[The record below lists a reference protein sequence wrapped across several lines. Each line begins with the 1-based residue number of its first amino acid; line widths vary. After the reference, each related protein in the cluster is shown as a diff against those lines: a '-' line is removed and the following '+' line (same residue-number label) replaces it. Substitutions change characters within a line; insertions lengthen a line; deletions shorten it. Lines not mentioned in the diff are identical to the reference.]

1 MSASLRALPLIL
13 LALAGLAACSS
24 PKPATPEPAQQVAA
38 ADKAKRVC
46 TRERPTGSNREVLV
60 CRDYLQAEKEAAET
74 RRNIQNAPRGGMPVT
89 N

>member
-1 MSASLRALPLIL
+1 MSVSFRALPLL
-13 LALAGLAACSS
+13 ALALAGLGACSS
-24 PKPATPEPAQQVAA
+24 PKPAASEPDQQVAS

-46 TRERPTGSNREVLV
+46 TRERPTGSNREVMV

-74 RRNIQNAPRGGMPVT
+74 RRNMQNAPRGGMPVT